1 MEELMNL
8 KRLGV
13 IVNTHGIKGEVRII
27 SNFEYKDRVFKV
39 GYSIYLNNNEELKID
54 TYRKHKN
61 YDMITFNNITDIRDV
76 MRYKGQ
82 SVYYDK
88 DKLVLNDNE
97 YLDDDLIN
105 LDAYYNNTLIGKID
119 NIELNG
125 NKKLFV
131 INNKLIPYNDNF
143 IESIDIPNNK
153 IILKNLEGLI

>member
-1 MEELMNL
+1 MNL

-27 SNFEYKDRVFKV
+27 SNFEYKDRIFIP
-39 GYSIYLNNNEELKID
+39 GNSIYINNNEELKID

-61 YDMITFNNITDIRDV
+61 YDMITFNNINDIRDV
-76 MRYKGQ
+76 LKYKGQ
-82 SVYYDK
+82 NVYYDK

>member
-1 MEELMNL
+1 MNL

-39 GYSIYLNNNEELKID
+39 GNSIYLNNNEELKID
-54 TYRKHKN
+54 SYRKHKN

-76 MRYKGQ
+76 LRYKGQ
-82 SVYYDK
+82 NVYYDK

>member
-1 MEELMNL
+1 MNL

-27 SNFEYKDRVFKV
+27 SNFEYKDRIFIP
-39 GYSIYLNNNEELKID
+39 GNSIYLNNNEELKID

-76 MRYKGQ
+76 LRYKGQ

>member
-1 MEELMNL
+1 MNL

-39 GYSIYLNNNEELKID
+39 GNSIYLNNNEELKID

>member
-1 MEELMNL
+1 MNL
-8 KRLGV
+8 KKLGI

-27 SNFEYKDRVFKV
+27 SNFEYKDRIFKV
-39 GYSIYLNNNEELKID
+39 GNSIYLNNNEELKID

>member
-1 MEELMNL
+1 MNL
-8 KRLGV
+8 KKLGI

-39 GYSIYLNNNEELKID
+39 GNSIFMNNEEELKID
-54 TYRKHKN
+54 TYRRHKN

-105 LDAYYNNTLIGKID
+105 LDAYYNSTLIGKID

-131 INNKLIPYNDNF
+131 INDKLIPYNDNF
-143 IESIDIPNNK
+143 IELIDIPNNK

>member
-1 MEELMNL
+1 MNL

-27 SNFEYKDRVFKV
+27 SNFEYKDRIFIS
-39 GYSIYLNNNEELKID
+39 GNSIYLNNNEELKID

-61 YDMITFNNITDIRDV
+61 YDMITFNNINDIRDV
-76 MRYKGQ
+76 LKYKGQ
-82 SVYYDK
+82 NVYYDK

-143 IESIDIPNNK
+143 IELIDIPNNK

>member
-1 MEELMNL
+1 MNL

-27 SNFEYKDRVFKV
+27 SNFEYKDRIFIP
-39 GYSIYLNNNEELKID
+39 GNSIYLNNNNEELKID

-61 YDMITFNNITDIRDV
+61 YDMITFNNINDIRDV
-76 MRYKGQ
+76 LKYKGQ
-82 SVYYDK
+82 NVYYDK

-97 YLDDDLIN
+97 YLYDDLIN

-143 IESIDIPNNK
+143 IELIDIPNNK

>member
-1 MEELMNL
+1 MNL

-39 GYSIYLNNNEELKID
+39 GNSIYINNNEELKID

-61 YDMITFNNITDIRDV
+61 YDMITFNNINDIRDV
-76 MRYKGQ
+76 LRYKGQ
-82 SVYYDK
+82 DVYYDK

-143 IESIDIPNNK
+143 IELIDIPNNK

>member
-1 MEELMNL
+1 MNL

-27 SNFEYKDRVFKV
+27 SNFEYKDRIFIP
-39 GYSIYLNNNEELKID
+39 GNSIYLNNNEELKID

-61 YDMITFNNITDIRDV
+61 YDMITFNNINDIRDV
-76 MRYKGQ
+76 LKYKGQ
-82 SVYYDK
+82 NVYYDK
-88 DKLVLNDNE
+88 DKLVLNKNE

>member
-1 MEELMNL
+1 MNL

-39 GYSIYLNNNEELKID
+39 GNSIYLNNNEELKID

-61 YDMITFNNITDIRDV
+61 YDMITFNNINDIRDV
-76 MRYKGQ
+76 LKYKGQ
-82 SVYYDK
+82 NVYYDK

>member
-1 MEELMNL
+1 MNL

-27 SNFEYKDRVFKV
+27 SNFEYKDRIFKV
-39 GYSIYLNNNEELKID
+39 GNSIYLNNNEELKID

-61 YDMITFNNITDIRDV
+61 YDMITFNSITDIRDV
-76 MRYKGQ
+76 LRYKGQ
-82 SVYYDK
+82 NVYYDK

-131 INNKLIPYNDNF
+131 INDKLIPYNDNF

>member
-1 MEELMNL
+1 MNL

-39 GYSIYLNNNEELKID
+39 GNSIYINNNEELKID

-61 YDMITFNNITDIRDV
+61 YDMITFNNINDIRDV
-76 MRYKGQ
+76 LRYKGQ
-82 SVYYDK
+82 NVYYDK

-143 IESIDIPNNK
+143 IELIDIPNNK

>member
-1 MEELMNL
+1 MNL

>member
-1 MEELMNL
+1 MNL

-27 SNFEYKDRVFKV
+27 SNFEYKDRIFIP
-39 GYSIYLNNNEELKID
+39 GNSIYLNNNEELKID

-61 YDMITFNNITDIRDV
+61 YDMITFNNINDIRDV
-76 MRYKGQ
+76 LKYKGQ
-82 SVYYDK
+82 NVYYDK

-143 IESIDIPNNK
+143 IELIDIPNNK

>member
-1 MEELMNL
+1 MNL

-27 SNFEYKDRVFKV
+27 SNFEYKDRIFKV
-39 GYSIYLNNNEELKID
+39 GNSIYLNNNEELKID

-61 YDMITFNNITDIRDV
+61 YDMITFNSITDIRDV
-76 MRYKGQ
+76 LRYKGQ
-82 SVYYDK
+82 NVYYDK

>member
-1 MEELMNL
+1 MNL

-39 GYSIYLNNNEELKID
+39 GNSIYLNNNEELKID

-61 YDMITFNNITDIRDV
+61 YDMITFNSITDIRDV
-76 MRYKGQ
+76 LRYKGQ
-82 SVYYDK
+82 NVYYDK

-143 IESIDIPNNK
+143 IELIDIPNNK

>member
-1 MEELMNL
+1 MNL

-39 GYSIYLNNNEELKID
+39 GNSIYLNNNEELKID

-61 YDMITFNNITDIRDV
+61 YDMITFNNINDIRDV
-76 MRYKGQ
+76 LRYKGQ
-82 SVYYDK
+82 DVYYDK

-143 IESIDIPNNK
+143 IELIDIPNNK

>member
-1 MEELMNL
+1 MNL

-39 GYSIYLNNNEELKID
+39 GNSIYINNNEELKID

-61 YDMITFNNITDIRDV
+61 YDMITFNNINDIRDV
-76 MRYKGQ
+76 LKYKGQ
-82 SVYYDK
+82 NVYYDK

>member
-1 MEELMNL
+1 MNL

-39 GYSIYLNNNEELKID
+39 GNSIYINNNEELKID

-61 YDMITFNNITDIRDV
+61 YDMITFNNITDIKDV
-76 MRYKGQ
+76 LRYKGKD
-82 SVYYDK
+82 VYYDK
-88 DKLVLNDNE
+88 DTLVLNDNE

-105 LDAYYNNTLIGKID
+105 LDAYYNNTLIGKIG

-131 INNKLIPYNDNF
+131 INDKLIPYNDNF
-143 IESIDIPNNK
+143 IELIDIPNNK